1 MSLSKKI
8 ISIRKENNLNQESL
22 AEILNVSRQTV
33 SNWENN
39 KCYPDIETLILISDK
54 FNLSLDTLLKDDMK
68 MIREIDKK
76 VEKNSQLKKI
86 IIVLSIILF
95 AIIFFLV
102 SKNYIEKTQKEKD
115 NVRYQEII
123 NNLNILGFSK
133 RDGIGFSKINEADIE
148 YSIYSKMPGVL
159 EKDISARTTKGDILI
174 LASYNG
180 KRVAVTY
187 VNNEK
192 TTIYCDTKGNLLNEK
207 QNKNHTEVYN
217 SHKAKTIE
225 IVTRM
230 VELADAVYE

>member
-8 ISIRKENNLNQESL
+8 INIRKENNLNQESL

-33 SNWENN
+33 SNWEND

-54 FNLSLDTLLKDDMK
+54 FDISLDTLLKDDMK
-68 MIREIDKK
+68 MVKEIDKK
-76 VEKNSQLKKI
+76 VEKNSKLKRIIAVLSVI
-86 IIVLSIILF
+86 IIVIFPIL
-95 AIIFFLV
+95 V
-102 SKNYIEKTQKEKD
+102 TKNHIEKIQKDKE
-115 NVRYQEII
+115 NARYKEIV
-123 NNLNILGFSK
+123 NNLNTLGFSK
-133 RDGIGFSKINEADIE
+133 RDGIGFSKIIEEDVE
-148 YSIYSKMPGVL
+148 YSIYSKMPGAL
-159 EKDISARTTKGDILI
+159 EKDISARTTKGDTLI

-192 TTIYCDTKGNLLNEK
+192 VTIYCDTKGNLLNEK
-207 QNKNHTEVYN
+207 QNKNYTEVYKK
-217 SHKAKTIE
+217 HKEKTLE